1 MIVAALVVSVV
12 LVPTVALMT
21 TWRLAGG
28 DGEPES
34 AFIAILALL
43 VGLGALYNVAAGL
56 RAFDGLAD
64 WEWLLTWVAP
74 AAGLLGMA
82 LSTNVS
88 ESAGRGD
95 WVIGVALQL
104 SLALPAVL
112 LWLAGSTG

>member
-1 MIVAALVVSVV
+1 MRKAIIV
-12 LVPTVALMT
+12 
-21 TWRLAGG
+21 R
-28 DGEPES
+28 
-34 AFIAILALL
+34 
-43 VGLGALYNVAAGL
+43 
-56 RAFDGLAD
+56 
-64 WEWLLTWVAP
+64 VAP

>member
-21 TWRLAGG
+21 TWGLAGG

-74 AAGLLGMA
+74 AA
-82 LSTNVS
+82 T
-88 ESAGRGD
+88 
-95 WVIGVALQL
+95 
-104 SLALPAVL
+104 
-112 LWLAGSTG
+112 